1 LRLDVELAA
10 AISARKKAPESFILA
25 PIKQLGAAVKSPD
38 PLPKKSP
45 DPLPKKEAFVREML
59 ERIADKWTLLV
70 IDALEGEKEMRFTR
84 LQERVGGVS
93 QKMLTRTLRQ
103 LERDGLVTRRVHA
116 TVPPRVDYRLTPLG
130 VTLGESICGLWI
142 WLEKSMDKVERARR
156 GYDDKAPGRR
166 QPKLTRAA

>member
-1 LRLDVELAA
+1 V
-10 AISARKKAPESFILA
+10 
-25 PIKQLGAAVKSPD
+25 QSPD
-38 PLPKKSP
+38 L
-45 DPLPKKEAFVREML
+45 LPKKEAFVRDML

-103 LERDGLVTRRVHA
+103 LERDGLVTRRVYA

-142 WLEKSMDKVERARR
+142 WFERNMDKVERARR
-156 GYDDKAPGRR
+156 GYDEKAQGTRR
-166 QPKLTRAA
+166 PKLRARPNPYFRAAAGGRSSSSPDNSSSTRSKSLASRKFR

>member
-1 LRLDVELAA
+1 M
-10 AISARKKAPESFILA
+10 
-25 PIKQLGAAVKSPD
+25 KSPD

-84 LQERVGGVS
+84 LQERVGGVI